1 VTLLGHSGESSLGSD
16 IAGARRFWLLR
27 KLTDLNFVRET
38 PEAQR
43 VTNPEVIYNV
53 RVEDITTEG
62 VAIKDSDGRNRLL
75 PYDTL
80 IISQRFGERKAN
92 DSLFGELEGKVPE
105 VYKIGDCLQVRGIKE
120 AIWTA
125 NEVAREI

>member
-1 VTLLGHSGESSLGSD
+1 M
-16 IAGARRFWLLR
+16 R

-43 VTNPEVIYNV
+43 VVNPEVIYNV
-53 RVEDITTEG
+53 QVEDITTAG
-62 VAIKDSDGRNRLL
+62 ITIKDGDGRRKLL
-75 PYDTL
+75 SYDTL

-92 DSLFGELEGKVPE
+92 DSLFEELEGKVPE
-105 VYKIGDCLQVRGIKE
+105 VYRIGDCLQVRGIKE

-125 NEVAREI
+125 NEAARKI